1 MAAVPNTRP
10 DTSIQSTGTH
20 PDLSLGSLN
29 STFSIPNRTSVRVP
43 SASSGTTAV
52 SSAPLSTPSPPAHQ
66 TGFSRRRSDEATPMI
81 SRTARDGNDDGET
94 GILDTPD
101 REKKWGDDPETPL
114 PGRSKRTRANGAKG
128 VSNLTLRDQEKHI
141 DQLKKDNF
149 NLQLKVHFLEERLA
163 QLAPDQMETALKQNI
178 NLKIEVQQHRME
190 LKKLKKLVLE
200 QTKEL
205 ERVQK
210 GAGAGSRSRELELEE
225 KLEEREREI
234 RELRRRKAVGPE
246 DGQLRNMEIKCA
258 ELEEQLAQREYE
270 LESQHALL
278 EDNQEEMFRLQD
290 LLAQKGETSV
300 DEAGERRRDRMAR
313 RIEELEAQNEDL
325 RLVIDDQAEL
335 ITQRED
341 EKEDLADMVESLR
354 LQLEDLQ
361 HRREAEAIERS
372 ESRAQILEEREEREM
387 VEEGMN
393 AVRDKLAAIT
403 IELQQ
408 KEDELEMK
416 NAEIVDLI
424 GEHERDAQ
432 VLEQQWRGEV
442 EEARGLV
449 EELRDVIAERD
460 AESKELRMHIAE
472 YEANNEDLHV
482 KFEAALAHLEQ
493 ESEEK
498 DGEIEAGNREIERL
512 GQQVYN
518 LEDEIEQLRADNE
531 RNAEDWAVE
540 RERLEAT
547 CVALKDKIGA
557 FKSELQEK
565 EDESA
570 HLADEV
576 DKLRGRE
583 DELSRHIEDLV
594 GELRRERESRE
605 HAESQITAIEQ
616 EHDIELRQ
624 ERRAL
629 EAKESALESA
639 LNDLART
646 QSLLTQRDADLA
658 TVQSAL
664 QRLED
669 ESKKT
674 SESHTTAK
682 FSMQLEVDRLKRDL
696 DRVED
701 ELARARKELDSR
713 DGKTRERDGVI
724 DKLHA
729 ENRDLTTQLAA
740 QTQARL
746 NLSEKLDALQ
756 AQLKAAEADVS
767 MFRTRV
773 AELEQR
779 LSKDQRSLLAA
790 EAQYRDQLTERN
802 TLLLTIYQYM
812 DKILGVDKTPKKG
825 SQAETKPYTNFS
837 VFHDNLIT
845 RLKQL
850 SSIQLDFDKRCKEVE
865 AKYMEKLTDLKK
877 QLDQRWK
884 QIDKFEAGLKNYAD
898 AKASWRRQMSSK
910 EGELEA
916 LRSSNSDL
924 TAQLSKLKRPN
935 EGESMEIRALRS
947 RATNAERRMT
957 IAQNQLAQMEERV
970 ATTNQKSTAAGD
982 RWEARVKE
990 YEARMKAAEEK
1001 VKREKQGNKERIVE
1015 LENQLE
1021 SLKRQ
1026 KDLETKRKK
1035 QLEEIMEANKVTS
1048 SPAK

>member
-1 MAAVPNTRP
+1 MSAASNILGE
-10 DTSIQSTGTH
+10 SSLQSLGTH

-29 STFSIPNRTSVRVP
+29 SSFSLPNRNGVRVP
-43 SASSGTTAV
+43 SAASGTTAV
-52 SSAPLSTPSPPAHQ
+52 S
-66 TGFSRRRSDEATPMI
+66 RRSDEGTPVI
-81 SRTARDGNDDGET
+81 SRRNTGLRDGDDDAEMGV
-94 GILDTPD
+94 LDTPG
-101 REKKWGDDPETPL
+101 REKKWGEDPETPL
-114 PGRSKRTRANGAKG
+114 PGRSKRTRGSAKG

-205 ERVQK
+205 ERLQK
-210 GAGAGSRSRELELEE
+210 GGGAGSRSRELELEE

-234 RELRRRKAVGPE
+234 RELRRRKAIGL
-246 DGQLRNMEIKCA
+246 DDAKLREYEIKIA
-258 ELEEQLAQREYE
+258 ELEDTLMTRDYE
-270 LESQHALL
+270 LESNKALL
-278 EDNQEEMFRLQD
+278 EDNQEEIFRLQSIASRNGD
-290 LLAQKGETSV
+290 TSF
-300 DEAGERRRDRMAR
+300 DDAGESRRDRMTR
-313 RIEELEAQNEDL
+313 RMEELEAQNEEL
-325 RLVIDDQAEL
+325 RITVEDQDNLLA
-335 ITQRED
+335 QRED

-361 HRREAEAIERS
+361 QRREAEAIERS
-372 ESRAQILEEREEREM
+372 ESRAMIFEEQREREM
-387 VEEGMN
+387 VEEDMN

-408 KEDELEMK
+408 REDELEMK
-416 NAEIVDLI
+416 NAEIEDLVV
-424 GEHERDAQ
+424 EHERDAQ
-432 VLEQQWRGEV
+432 VLEEQWRGEV
-442 EEARGLV
+442 EEARALV

-460 AESKELRMHIAE
+460 AESKELRMNIAD
-472 YEANNEDLHV
+472 YEANNEDMHAR
-482 KFEAALAHLEQ
+482 FEAALAHLEH

-498 DGEIEAGNREIERL
+498 DNEIEAANREIERL

-547 CVALKDKIGA
+547 CVALKDVKIA
-557 FKSELQEK
+557 AYKSEMQLK
-565 EDESA
+565 EEDAE
-570 HLADEV
+570 HLVEEV
-576 DKLRGRE
+576 EKLRARE
-583 DELSRHIEDLV
+583 DELAQHIESLV
-594 GELRRERESRE
+594 DELRRERESRE
-605 HAESQITAIEQ
+605 DVQSQITAIQQ

-639 LNDLART
+639 LTDLSRT
-646 QSLLTQRDADLA
+646 QSLLAQRDADLGA
-658 TVQSAL
+658 VQAAL
-664 QRLED
+664 QKVEN

-696 DRVED
+696 ERVED

-729 ENRDLTTQLAA
+729 ENRDLASQLAA

-746 NLSEKLDALQ
+746 NVSEKLDALQ
-756 AQLKAAEADVS
+756 AQAKSVETDGAAFKA
-767 MFRTRV
+767 RV

-779 LSKDQRSLLAA
+779 LAKDQRALLAA

-812 DKILGVDKTPKKG
+812 DKILGVDRTPKKG

-850 SSIQLDFDKRCKEVE
+850 SAIQLDFDKRCKEVE
-865 AKYMEKLTDLKK
+865 AKYMEKLTELKK

-898 AKASWRRQMSSK
+898 AKAAWRRQMSVK
-910 EGELEA
+910 EGELEG
-916 LRSSNSDL
+916 LKSSNSDL

-935 EGESMEIRALRS
+935 DGESMEIRALRA

-957 IAQNQLAQMEERV
+957 IAQNQLAQAEERL
-970 ATTNQKSTAAGD
+970 ASTNQKQTVAGD

-990 YEARMKAAEEK
+990 YEARLKAAEEK
-1001 VKREKQGNKERIVE
+1001 VKRERQGNKERIVE

-1026 KDLETKRKK
+1026 KELEAKRKK
-1035 QLEEIMEANKVTS
+1035 QLEDIIEANKIPP
-1048 SPAK
+1048 SPSK